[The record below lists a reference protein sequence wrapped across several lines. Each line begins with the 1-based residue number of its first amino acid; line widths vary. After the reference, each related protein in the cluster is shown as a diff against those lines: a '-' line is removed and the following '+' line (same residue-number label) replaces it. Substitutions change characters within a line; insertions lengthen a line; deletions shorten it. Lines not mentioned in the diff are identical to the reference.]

1 MARPGVI
8 PVAEREYKQLNEQT
22 MRNAVE
28 QELQD
33 LSSHVEQNEN
43 KLTKDGTLAL
53 RRFQFM
59 FLGSGNV

>member
-1 MARPGVI
+1 MARPGLI
-8 PVAEREYKQLNEQT
+8 PLAPDEYDKFSDQN

-33 LSSHVEQNEN
+33 LSSEITRNES
-43 KLTKDGTLAL
+43 KKTKEGTLAI